1 MHLTEEGD
9 PLAIKAIQK
18 QALHLGQGLR
28 LVTAALSP
36 ELILIAGAFT
46 TAWSAFGSIVQ
57 DELVSGILAGSP
69 PRLEIATGGE
79 MARLRGAAAIALQ
92 RHSGYHSSSRR
103 GTKEKSNASKRPETS
118 NQTASI
124 AH

>member
-36 ELILIAGAFT
+36 ELILITGAFT

-69 PRLEIATGGE
+69 PA
-79 MARLRGAAAIALQ
+79 LRSQREERWPAFVELQ
-92 RHSGYHSSSRR
+92 RSPP
-103 GTKEKSNASKRPETS
+103 ASLRLSQLIPPRHERKIERK
-118 NQTASI
+118 QALRD
-124 AH
+124 